1 MKTYFLFLVLSIAS
15 VSFGQ
20 NNYIVKTD
28 DGRRVLLKSDFT
40 WEYIDAEAAVVNPKE
55 NIEKPKESPGCN
67 LGSDFV
73 EPKLNKKI
81 QAQLK
86 KGRATM
92 SHVKKKVAKDF
103 GCALEDVV
111 LVSVSEQQAKAVY
124 RFCANGK
131 EVTYKRMGTTVIK
144 KVKLF

>member
-28 DGRRVLLKSDFT
+28 DGRRVLLKSDF
-40 WEYIDAEAAVVNPKE
+40 K
-55 NIEKPKESPGCN
+55 
-67 LGSDFV
+67 
-73 EPKLNKKI
+73 
-81 QAQLK
+81 
-86 KGRATM
+86 
-92 SHVKKKVAKDF
+92 
-103 GCALEDVV
+103 
-111 LVSVSEQQAKAVY
+111 AKAVY